1 MTSFVEL
8 VGEMLCIAL
17 DFHNQLNFAHIP
29 TSVASSMMAAV
40 IYKRVLCNMDTRASH
55 AMLHA
60 VITVSLHCRTTAG
73 VCVEMHTALRHSIVR
88 LMMGNVETIVP
99 MMISF
104 VGLAGAMQCTALE
117 CHRLS
122 QQHLSQQHLSQQHL
136 NQTLKTQSHIL
147 GALLTMAAVIYKRV
161 LGNMDTRASHAM
173 LHAVITVSLHCRT
186 TAGVCVE
193 MHTALRHSIVRLM
206 MGNVETIVPMM
217 ISFVGLAGA
226 MQCTALECR
235 AWV

>member
-1 MTSFVEL
+1 MKNAVITASSHCNTMVGVRVEMPTAESPGTVMFLTASVVVSVPKMTSFVEL

-17 DFHNQLNFAHIP
+17 DFHNQLNFDHIP
-29 TSVASSMMAAV
+29 TSVASWMMAAV

-88 LMMGNVETIVP
+88 LMMGN
-99 MMISF
+99 
-104 VGLAGAMQCTALE
+104 A
-117 CHRLS
+117 
-122 QQHLSQQHLSQQHL
+122 
-136 NQTLKTQSHIL
+136 
-147 GALLTMAAVIYKRV
+147 
-161 LGNMDTRASHAM
+161 
-173 LHAVITVSLHCRT
+173 
-186 TAGVCVE
+186 
-193 MHTALRHSIVRLM
+193 
-206 MGNVETIVPMM
+206 ETIVPMM

>member
-1 MTSFVEL
+1 MKTQSHIL
-8 VGEMLCIAL
+8 GAL
-17 DFHNQLNFAHIP
+17 L
-29 TSVASSMMAAV
+29 TMAAV
-40 IYKRVLCNMDTRASH
+40 IYKRVLGNMDTRASH

-60 VITVSLHCRTTAG
+60 VNTVSLHCRTTAG

-122 QQHLSQQHLSQQHL
+122 QQHLSQQHL

-147 GALLTMAAVIYKRV
+147 GALLTMAAV
-161 LGNMDTRASHAM
+161 
-173 LHAVITVSLHCRT
+173 
-186 TAGVCVE
+186 
-193 MHTALRHSIVRLM
+193 
-206 MGNVETIVPMM
+206 
-217 ISFVGLAGA
+217 
-226 MQCTALECR
+226 
-235 AWV
+235 